1 MLIPPKS
8 YYPRGYQVPP
18 EEQSF
23 LDSCKRAQEYQ
34 LRQSEAE
41 ERTQKQLRAVV
52 NLENIQQLL
61 ARLDSDE
68 KLIDQLAAELKGR
81 HLKSRRKSGRQAEP
95 RGPVNSNGAA
105 GKES

>member
-1 MLIPPKS
+1 M
-8 YYPRGYQVPP
+8 
-18 EEQSF
+18 
-23 LDSCKRAQEYQ
+23 
-34 LRQSEAE
+34 
-41 ERTQKQLRAVV
+41 V
-52 NLENIQQLL
+52 NLENIQQLS

-95 RGPVNSNGAA
+95 RGPPVNSNGAA

>member
-1 MLIPPKS
+1 MARVFRSTLPYAYVACCRS
-8 YYPRGYQVPP
+8 RRAYDPRGYRLSL

-23 LDSCKRAQEYQ
+23 LASWKRAQEYQ

-41 ERTQKQLRAVV
+41 ECTQKQLRAAV
-52 NLENIQQLL
+52 NLEYIQQLS

-81 HLKSRRKSGRQAEP
+81 HLKPRRKPGR
-95 RGPVNSNGAA
+95 
-105 GKES
+105 